1 MYDNELRAEGKA
13 VGEMVAATVAVMAV
27 VATEEVTAEEVAKV
41 EVAVV
46 RVAGA
51 KEEVERAMAVVA
63 WMARSVDFWMIAT
76 ALIPRCPSSTQA
88 QRRALQHG

>member
-1 MYDNELRAEGKA
+1 M
-13 VGEMVAATVAVMAV
+13 GEMVAATVAVMAV

-63 WMARSVDFWMIAT
+63 WRAEVGGEARVAEARVDGEVPEAWEGG
-76 ALIPRCPSSTQA
+76 LWSSPSTC
-88 QRRALQHG
+88 LL